1 MFQVGRSV
9 AGTLMMI
16 YLSIILSIYFSS
28 SERKKH
34 GWDKDE
40 EESPKKKEKALIKN
54 MKKLID

>member
-34 GWDKDE
+34 GWDED
-40 EESPKKKEKALIKN
+40 ESPKKKEKALIKN